1 MSSYIGNSPQ
11 FGVFRKLD
19 ALTFNGSTTTFALLS
34 GGANV
39 LAGDPSQL
47 FISLNGVIQE
57 PGVAFTLTS
66 GGTQIVFS
74 TAPTNGMSFFGVL
87 LGNTGAPT
95 VDDGQITASKIA
107 NVAITTVKIAD
118 DSVTPDK
125 LDRTYSTPSDV
136 TTAIANKVNRTSS
149 TGSAQVPVG
158 TEAQRDGTP
167 SAGYFR
173 FNSDTDQFEGYNG
186 TAWGAVGGG
195 ATGGANN
202 PVFYE
207 NDQTVSVSYSITSGK
222 NAMSAGPITIADGVD
237 VTIPDGATWTIV

>member
-19 ALTFNGSTTTFALLS
+19 ALTFNGSTTTFTLRS

-39 LAGDPSQL
+39 IAGDPTQL

-57 PGVAFTLTS
+57 PGVAFNLAS
-66 GGTQIVFS
+66 GGTQITFAA
-74 TAPTNGMSFFGVL
+74 APTNGMSFFGVL

-95 VDDGQITASKIA
+95 VDDGQITTSKVA
-107 NVAITTVKIAD
+107 NSAITPA
-118 DSVTPDK
+118 K
-125 LDRTYSTPSDV
+125 LDRTYATPSDISTINTNLATKV
-136 TTAIANKVNRTSS
+136 AKTAD
-149 TGSAQVPVG
+149 TGSANIPVG
-158 TEAQRDGTP
+158 TTAQRDGSP
-167 SAGYFR
+167 AQGYFR
-173 FNSDTDQFEGYNG
+173 FNSSTNQFEGYNG

-207 NDQTVSVSYSITSGK
+207 NDQTVTANYSITSGK
-222 NAMSAGPITIADGVD
+222 NAMTAGPVTIADGVN
-237 VTIPDGATWTIV
+237 VTIPDGSTWTIV